1 MPTEKFTNIYKVLK
15 DRILSEVYP
24 NGAYIPSEHMLIE
37 EFSCSRNTVRRAISQ
52 LADEG
57 FVQSMRGKGVIV
69 IWVRPVQ
76 SEFAFSDVET
86 LREAAARNNLS
97 YETKVRVFLETEVDS
112 RIARRTGFP
121 VGEKVVY
128 LQRIRI
134 IDNIPMIIDNNWFL
148 AASVQGL
155 TKEIAENSVYDYIE
169 NVLGVRILTTL
180 RRLTVEKRTEADEKI
195 LKMNDYDCVA
205 VVSSKTYDMNGLMFE
220 YTESRHRPDK
230 FIFYS
235 QARRKS

>member
-1 MPTEKFTNIYKVLK
+1 
-15 DRILSEVYP
+15 
-24 NGAYIPSEHMLIE
+24 
-37 EFSCSRNTVRRAISQ
+37 
-52 LADEG
+52 
-57 FVQSMRGKGVIV
+57 
-69 IWVRPVQ
+69 
-76 SEFAFSDVET
+76 
-86 LREAAARNNLS
+86 
-97 YETKVRVFLETEVDS
+97 
-112 RIARRTGFP
+112 
-121 VGEKVVY
+121 
-128 LQRIRI
+128 
-134 IDNIPMIIDNNWFL
+134 MIIDNNWFL
-148 AASVQGL
+148 ADSVQGL

-235 QARRKS
+235 QARRKG

>member
-1 MPTEKFTNIYKVLK
+1 
-15 DRILSEVYP
+15 
-24 NGAYIPSEHMLIE
+24 
-37 EFSCSRNTVRRAISQ
+37 
-52 LADEG
+52 
-57 FVQSMRGKGVIV
+57 MRGKGVIV